1 MFLEHL
7 VLLYLVGHRILLPH
21 FQIFFSSQPGSL
33 PSVRLF
39 SFLLVLKISI
49 AILDVL
55 FLGVLPFVGLQALFA
70 LNSLSLLNFLG
81 C

>member
-1 MFLEHL
+1 
-7 VLLYLVGHRILLPH
+7 LPH
-21 FQIFFSSQPGSL
+21 FQNFLSSQLGSL